1 MSFSFLRLLGLVVHS
16 SSLINIVN
24 ECNIKSRLQS
34 KSFKLTK
41 EFFCLFCL
49 GITGIVFWPE
59 LLFFFSP
66 GPCVYFFTPVSYLYF
81 ENG

>member
-1 MSFSFLRLLGLVVHS
+1 MSFSFLRLLGLAVHS
-16 SSLINIVN
+16 SSLINIVH

-41 EFFCLFCL
+41 EFVCLFCL
-49 GITGIVFWPE
+49 AITGIVFWPE
-59 LLFFFSP
+59 LFFFFS
-66 GPCVYFFTPVSYLYF
+66 GPCVYFFTPVSYLYC